1 MTDYPLIFFHF
12 HPILYEFWKVIWP
25 TYFTSLWKWI
35 NALWVKTRSFWDIE
49 NSLSHQRGSE
59 RSEQASK
66 RVSEAEGP
74 SVASSPEQGKERA
87 VQANG
92 RASGPVPQSGFLI
105 FLAHSAKE
113 HRPGNGMNDENKSNP
128 LETQLTEMNNDPD
141 YQYWTSTY
149 TDLNETITMPS
160 WSKKKF
166 LKKIH
171 FVIYDA
177 ARVGCL
183 KKLPSFKV
191 KKKTASTCF
200 VAIFLIKMG
209 SKPSCPLSEGEY
221 GKVETALAKWGWDW
235 RGMTSGGDNK
245 IVKLTRKWMIR
256 SLFWTGWVFFRGKK
270 WNPPKNNIK
279 MPTEKEEFFLIK
291 I

>member
-1 MTDYPLIFFHF
+1 
-12 HPILYEFWKVIWP
+12 
-25 TYFTSLWKWI
+25 
-35 NALWVKTRSFWDIE
+35 
-49 NSLSHQRGSE
+49 
-59 RSEQASK
+59 
-66 RVSEAEGP
+66 
-74 SVASSPEQGKERA
+74 
-87 VQANG
+87 
-92 RASGPVPQSGFLI
+92 
-105 FLAHSAKE
+105 
-113 HRPGNGMNDENKSNP
+113 MNDENKSNP

-149 TDLNETITMPS
+149 NDLNETITMPS

-256 SLFWTGWVFFRGKK
+256 SLFDANRKRRVFPHQNLSVRPTENGKK
-270 WNPPKNNIK
+270 IVWRNSGRLEKKTDFLGKKFVLFFLFSWFKNVQKTSERGVYIILYCIETWRGARQEGYYRGLEI
-279 MPTEKEEFFLIK
+279 MPTSLRF
-291 I
+291 